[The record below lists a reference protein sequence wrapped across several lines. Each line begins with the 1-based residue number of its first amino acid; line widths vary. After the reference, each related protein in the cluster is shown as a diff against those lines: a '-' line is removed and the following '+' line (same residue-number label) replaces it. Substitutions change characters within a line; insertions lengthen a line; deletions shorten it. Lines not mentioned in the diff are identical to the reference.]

1 MNKNIDEILARI
13 RELEEALE
21 DEYRQ
26 TRDQWGRKKLDLA
39 DEFLSQQRRYKTG
52 LFRFLLRS

>member
-1 MNKNIDEILARI
+1 MNTVRLATSGV
-13 RELEEALE
+13 E
-21 DEYRQ
+21 
-26 TRDQWGRKKLDLA
+26 KLDLA